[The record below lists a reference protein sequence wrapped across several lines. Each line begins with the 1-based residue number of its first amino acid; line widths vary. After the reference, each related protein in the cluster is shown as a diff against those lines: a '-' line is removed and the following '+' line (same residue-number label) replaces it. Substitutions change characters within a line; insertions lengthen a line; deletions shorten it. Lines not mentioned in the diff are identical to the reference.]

1 MTIPY
6 HIACHDASLFWII
19 TFLDHSHLCAIEFT
33 MFPFKTAFSP
43 NYITYCFLSLL
54 LASPQG
60 NYNHI
65 IDPIIYCLH
74 ENAKYFYPMATIY
87 SCFNVPQ
94 EPQMQHHPIEV
105 ITSSQQLVS

>member
-6 HIACHDASLFWII
+6 HTLAAMMLLFSGSLLIPIFV
-19 TFLDHSHLCAIEFT
+19 LLSLPC
-33 MFPFKTAFSP
+33 FPLKQPFPP

-60 NYNHI
+60 NYDHI

-74 ENAKYFYPMATIY
+74 ENAKYFHPMATIY
-87 SCFNVPQ
+87 SSFNVPQ

-105 ITSSQQLVS
+105 ITSPQQYVS